1 MKTNQHTSQKVQ
13 FHNQKVRKGFLI
25 SSLIG
30 KLLMMFRLIK
40 SRKHNEDKLVRSIGS
55 QHHGVAE
62 PVRPRVYFQ
71 CECEF
76 ERDLM
81 KTLPP
86 SKLMTNLKN

>member
-30 KLLMMFRLIK
+30 KLLMMFRL
-40 SRKHNEDKLVRSIGS
+40 KHRDKKNDNKLSHSVYS
-55 QHHGVAE
+55 QCHNVAK
-62 PVRPRVYFQ
+62 PALAKGFYP
-71 CECEF
+71 CEF